1 MIKSMSKAEL
11 SELRESL
18 SRQYDSYKL
27 KGLKLDMSRGK
38 PCKEQ
43 LDISEDLLTVLKS
56 NDDCFDS
63 TGMDCRNYG
72 ILDGIPEAKKLFAD
86 LMEVSPEEVIIGGN
100 SSLNMMYDTIA
111 RAMIFGVDGVSEPWG
126 KQEKI
131 SFICPVPGYDR
142 HFSICESLGIN
153 MINVPLSSEGPDMDM
168 IEKLVSEDGSIKGMW
183 SIPKYI
189 NPTGITYSD
198 EVVRRLAALKPK
210 AKDFRIFWD
219 NAYIVHDLKEESDKL
234 LNLLE
239 EAKKYGNEDMVYV
252 FMSTSK
258 VSFPGAGVAAMAAST
273 KNVDYIKKKMFSQT
287 IGPDKLNQ
295 NRHVRYYKNVDG
307 VREYMKKH
315 AAIIK
320 PRFDVVL
327 EFLSKELGGLGIAD
341 WFEPNGGYFVSVNVE
356 NGCAK
361 KVVSLLKEAGVTMTG
376 AGATFPYGKDPDD
389 RNIRIAPTYPPIEE
403 LRIAMELFCICAKL
417 AAVEKYLELK

>member
-1 MIKSMSKAEL
+1 MIKSKSQAEL
-11 SELRESL
+11 SELKESL
-18 SRQYDSYKL
+18 LLQYESYKN

-43 LDISEDLLTVLKS
+43 LDISEGLLTVLNS
-56 NDDCFDS
+56 NEDCVDS
-63 TGMDCRNYG
+63 AGFDCRNYG
-72 ILDGIPEAKKLFAD
+72 ILDGIPEAKKIFAD
-86 LMEVSPEEVIIGGN
+86 LMEVSENEILIGGN
-100 SSLNMMYDTIA
+100 SSLNMMYDTIV
-111 RAMIFGVDGVSEPWG
+111 RSMIFGVDGVCEPWG
-126 KQEKI
+126 KNGKI
-131 SFICPVPGYDR
+131 TFICPVPGYDR

-153 MINVPLSSEGPDMDM
+153 MVNVPLRADGPDMDM
-168 IEKLVSEDGSIKGMW
+168 IEKLVSEDDSIKGLW
-183 SIPKYI
+183 SIPKYS

-219 NAYIVHDLKEESDKL
+219 NAYIIHDLNEEGDKL

-239 EAKKYGNEDMVYV
+239 EAKKYGNEDMVYE

-258 VSFPGAGVAAMAAST
+258 VSFPGAGVAAMAASA
-273 KNVDYIKKKMFSQT
+273 KNIEYIKKKMFSQT

-295 NRHVRYYKNVDG
+295 LRHVRYYKTADG
-307 VREYMKKH
+307 VRKYMKKH
-315 AAIIK
+315 ALIIK

-327 EFLSKELGGLGIAD
+327 EFLSKELGGLGIAE

-356 NGCAK
+356 KGCAK
-361 KVVSLLKEAGVTMTG
+361 RVVSLLKEAGVAMTN
-376 AGATFPYGKDPDD
+376 AGATFPYGKDPED

-417 AAVEKYLELK
+417 AAVEMYLESK

>member
-1 MIKSMSKAEL
+1 MIKSMSQAEL
-11 SELRESL
+11 FELKENL
-18 SRQYDSYKL
+18 LRQYGSYKS

-43 LDISEDLLTVLKS
+43 LDISEGLLSVLKC
-56 NDDCFDS
+56 NDDCFNEN
-63 TGMDCRNYG
+63 GMDCRNYG
-72 ILDGIPEAKKLFAD
+72 ILDGIPEAKKIFAD
-86 LMEVSPEEVIIGGN
+86 LMEVSVNEVVVGGN

-126 KQEKI
+126 KNGKI
-131 SFICPVPGYDR
+131 TFICPVPGYDR

-153 MINVPLSSEGPDMDM
+153 MVTVPLNEDGPDMDM
-168 IEKLVSEDGSIKGMW
+168 IEKLVAEDESVKGMW
-183 SIPKYI
+183 SIPKYS

-219 NAYIVHDLKEESDKL
+219 NAYIIHDLNDKSDKL
-234 LNLLE
+234 LNLLQ
-239 EAKKYGNEDMVYV
+239 EAKKYGNEDMIYM

-273 KNVDYIKKKMFSQT
+273 KNVEYMKKKIFSQT

-295 NRHVRYYKNVDG
+295 LRHVRYYKTADG

-327 EFLSKELGGLGIAD
+327 KYLSKELGGLGVAD
-341 WFEPNGGYFVSVNVE
+341 WFKPNGGYFVSVNVE
-356 NGCAK
+356 KGCAK
-361 KVVSLLKEAGVTMTG
+361 RVVSLLKDAGVTMTN

-403 LRIAMELFCICAKL
+403 LRTAMELFCICVKL
-417 AAVEKYLELK
+417 AAVEKSLEIK

>member
-18 SRQYDSYKL
+18 LRQYDSYKS

-43 LDISEDLLTVLKS
+43 LDVSCDLLTVLKS
-56 NDDCFDS
+56 NEDCFDS
-63 TGMDCRNYG
+63 TGTDCRNYG

-86 LMEVSPEEVIIGGN
+86 VMEVSESEVIIGGN

-111 RAMIFGVDGVSEPWG
+111 RAILFGVDGVSKPWS
-126 KQEKI
+126 QYEKI
-131 SFICPVPGYDR
+131 TFICPVPGYDR
-142 HFSICESLGIN
+142 HFSVCESLGIN
-153 MINVPLSSEGPDMDM
+153 MVTVPLNADGPDMDM
-168 IEKLVSEDGSIKGMW
+168 IEKLVAEDDSIKGMW
-183 SIPKYI
+183 SIPKYS

-219 NAYIVHDLKEESDKL
+219 NAYLIHDLNDEGDKL
-234 LNLLE
+234 LNILE
-239 EAKKYGNEDMVYV
+239 EAKKYGNEDMVYI

-258 VSFPGAGVAAMAAST
+258 VSFPGAGVAAMATSE
-273 KNVDYIKKKMFSQT
+273 KNVSYIKKRMFAQT

-295 NRHVRYYKNVDG
+295 LRHVRYYKTADG
-307 VREYMKKH
+307 MREYMKKH

-327 EFLSKELGGLGIAD
+327 DFLSRELGGLGIAE

-356 NGCAK
+356 KGCAK
-361 KVVSLLKEAGVTMTG
+361 RVVSLLKDAGVTMTG
-376 AGATFPYGKDPDD
+376 AGATFPYGTDPED

-403 LRIAMELFCICAKL
+403 LKIAMELFCICAKL
-417 AAVEKYLELK
+417 SAVEKYMEIK

>member
-1 MIKSMSKAEL
+1 MIKSMSQAEL
-11 SELRESL
+11 FELKENL
-18 SRQYDSYKL
+18 LRQYGSYKS

-43 LDISEDLLTVLKS
+43 LDISEGLLSVLKC
-56 NDDCFDS
+56 NDDCFNEN
-63 TGMDCRNYG
+63 GMDCRNYG
-72 ILDGIPEAKKLFAD
+72 ILDGIPEAKKIFAD
-86 LMEVSPEEVIIGGN
+86 LMEVSVNEVVVGGN

-126 KQEKI
+126 KNGKI
-131 SFICPVPGYDR
+131 TFICPVPGYDR

-153 MINVPLSSEGPDMDM
+153 MVTVPLNEDGPDMDM
-168 IEKLVSEDGSIKGMW
+168 IEKLVAEDESVKGMW
-183 SIPKYI
+183 SIPKYS

-219 NAYIVHDLKEESDKL
+219 NAYIIHDLNDKSDKL
-234 LNLLE
+234 LNLLQ
-239 EAKKYGNEDMVYV
+239 EAKKYGNEDMIYM

-273 KNVDYIKKKMFSQT
+273 KNVEYMKKKIFSQT

-295 NRHVRYYKNVDG
+295 LRHVRYYKTADG

-327 EFLSKELGGLGIAD
+327 KYLSKELGGLGVAD
-341 WFEPNGGYFVSVNVE
+341 WFKPNGGYFVSVNVE
-356 NGCAK
+356 KGCAK
-361 KVVSLLKEAGVTMTG
+361 RVVSLLKDAGVSRG
-376 AGATFPYGKDPDD
+376 D
-389 RNIRIAPTYPPIEE
+389 RRGMAERCPG
-403 LRIAMELFCICAKL
+403 CAVFL
-417 AAVEKYLELK
+417 GL